1 MLYMCVCIYIYTHT
15 HTHTHTHT
23 QGAPL
28 MAQSVK
34 KKSPCNAADV
44 GSISVLGRSPG
55 GGNGNPPPEDMT
67 KSQT

>member
-1 MLYMCVCIYIYTHT
+1 MYNYVIYVCIYIHIYVHT
-15 HTHTHTHT
+15 
-23 QGAPL
+23 GGSPDG
-28 MAQSVK
+28 SVSK

-55 GGNGNPPPEDMT
+55 GGNGNPPPEDTT